1 MALKTEVLFDTKWLQ
16 LLNITDLEK
25 GVNGYVCSHAK
36 WTNGHGVAVLPYRAI
51 QGIGWPGEGDVS
63 KLDGREYLL
72 RQEITP
78 CWGMEPSLSS
88 ITGGCDK
95 EGEIPLKTAMR
106 ELHEEGGYVCDSER
120 RWTDLGI
127 CRISKASTTMMHLFA
142 VDLTG
147 YEQVEAPGDGTAL
160 EAMAHCE
167 WRDDPGSAI
176 DALVGLMCFRM
187 SLDE

>member
-1 MALKTEVLFDTKWLQ
+1 MALKSKVLCDTPWLQ
-16 LLNITDLEK
+16 LLELKDPEN
-25 GVNGYVCSHAK
+25 GVNSYICSHAK

-78 CWGMEPSLSS
+78 CWGMDPSLSS
-88 ITGGCDK
+88 ITGGMDK
-95 EGEIPLKTAMR
+95 EGEGALQTAMR
-106 ELHEEGGYVCDSER
+106 ELHEEGGYKCTSER
-120 RWTDLGI
+120 RWKDLGV
-127 CRISKASTTMMHLFA
+127 CRLGKASTTVMHLFA

-147 YEQVEAPGDGTAL
+147 YERTEAPGDGTAL

-187 SLDE
+187 SLEE